1 MRVCMYVCILET
13 LNLASYIAT
22 IYISIQIQP
31 HCVRADDYAR
41 DLNSSESK
49 SSPNV
54 AIVGIIDAPNSDH
67 LMLISLGTHPGCA
80 DTKPNWEWV
89 V

>member
-1 MRVCMYVCILET
+1 MYVCILET

-67 LMLISLGTHPGCA
+67 LTWHPPWLRWHQTKLGMGCVRSL
-80 DTKPNWEWV
+80 EL
-89 V
+89 